1 MKPTLMG
8 RDRSAT
14 LTAESPSLPMA
25 TRADSAAE
33 LVRANRLAAREAAA
47 AVLGG
52 PICAVPIPRLRAPSP
67 PAARAPEAAAPDA
80 SEGAGSRGDGASEAE
95 PRGPALAHDDVA
107 AASISEAPD
116 ATAEADAG
124 DIGDGDGDRMQV
136 DGDGETHGDAVAPA
150 DQMPSQ
156 ETQPAEEASEA
167 ADDDDDLGGGVCRG
181 CGDADWV
188 EGNELLLCDGE
199 GCDAAYHLQCLPRP
213 LAAPP
218 VGDWYCPDCE
228 VRWSAADELDMPLAA
243 GLALWAQ
250 ASYLDL
256 PNLPPPK
263 PKHVP
268 SGVRRISRAC
278 GARPRW

>member
-1 MKPTLMG
+1 
-8 RDRSAT
+8 
-14 LTAESPSLPMA
+14 MA
-25 TRADSAAE
+25 TRGDSAAE
-33 LVRANRLAAREAAA
+33 LVRANRAAAKEAAA
-47 AVLGG
+47 AVWGG
-52 PICAVPIPRLRAPSP
+52 PIGAVPIPRLRAPSP

-95 PRGPALAHDDVA
+95 TRGPALAHGDVA

-124 DIGDGDGDRMQV
+124 DIGDGDGDLMQV

-199 GCDAAYHLQCLPRP
+199 GCDAAFHLQCLPRP

-250 ASYLDL
+250 ASYLDQ
-256 PNLPPPK
+256 PNLPFPK
-263 PKHVP
+263 PINVYD
-268 SGVRRISRAC
+268 RMCRISRVC